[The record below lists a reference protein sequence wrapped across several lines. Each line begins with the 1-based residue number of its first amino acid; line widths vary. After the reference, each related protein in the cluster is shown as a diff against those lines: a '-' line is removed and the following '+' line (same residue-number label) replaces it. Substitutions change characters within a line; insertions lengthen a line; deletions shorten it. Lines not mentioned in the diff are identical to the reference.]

1 MEIKHD
7 VHYGAFEPQTVVY
20 APDMVY
26 VNIGLHQVEV
36 QTEEGTSVDWIADE
50 MYCYTYPE
58 YAERQD
64 DEIKLAEDRAVTTAF
79 EATLELIGGN

>member
-36 QTEEGTSVDWIADE
+36 QTEEGTSVDWIAD
-50 MYCYTYPE
+50 
-58 YAERQD
+58 
-64 DEIKLAEDRAVTTAF
+64 
-79 EATLELIGGN
+79 